1 MKQLAYEF
9 GILDIAA
16 ALVAATQGE
25 IEDGIYK
32 LSMNG
37 ETIGAS
43 IPRIF
48 AGQRDEVL
56 PGFVSRVTGI
66 TLVRLSGG
74 ALDGTT
80 FRVEKGLIVE
90 YYGVNSNQHGPE
102 TSSEAAPENS

>member
-1 MKQLAYEF
+1 MKQIAYEF

-16 ALVAATQGE
+16 SLIAANQGE

-32 LSMNG
+32 LVMAG

-48 AGQRDEVL
+48 AEQREEVL
-56 PGFVSRVTGI
+56 PGFVSRITGI
-66 TLVRLSGG
+66 NLIRLTGG

-90 YYGVNSNQHGPE
+90 YYGINSNQHGPE
-102 TSSEAAPENS
+102 VSSGTDPENS